1 MMDKKRGVN
10 EKKCIYLNQEIK
22 KQGVGKM
29 ETDIK
34 KKQPC
39 FFRVALDLKIKIAV

>member
-22 KQGVGKM
+22 KTGGW
-29 ETDIK
+29 EIK
-34 KKQPC
+34 NRHKEKTTM